1 MHRRFLSTW
10 LVFGGAVACG
20 SSPPT
25 DAPGEFATLTL
36 VSGGDQT
43 QVAGY
48 VLDDT
53 IVVRL
58 VDGDGAPIAF
68 AEIDGDPE
76 TLYEAP
82 FASAVAVDARTRDD
96 GTARFTWRLGL
107 ALGPQHLTVH
117 TGAVAAEPL
126 VVAATSATNPMRSLG
141 GSAQGLCGVDRGGR
155 LGCWDPVADA
165 DRAPRFTPISSGS
178 FTSVAVYALSGGTS
192 RGCATATNGR
202 IWCFDLDDQGR
213 AGTLE
218 EVPGGYPALDRVRTG
233 SADLAADPPFCALTA
248 AGEAWCWG
256 GNTTGVL
263 GDGSRTRRDDPQP
276 VATAVRF
283 RDLQVGS
290 HHACGLD
297 TSAAG
302 WCWGDNAWAQVG
314 IVASSVPYV
323 TPVHRSGSLRFDAIA
338 PVTDRASCALVE
350 GGGGAYCWGATAD
363 LGIGQL
369 ATNLVAA
376 VTTPLPIYV
385 SGFASPTAIG
395 RVDGAV
401 VAVNPATGAAWWGD
415 LSAEVPLVRT
425 IDPRRMVRTIGL
437 RTLAIPATR
446 GVVCGALAGGG
457 DDAILCGRM
466 ATLTGYPSH
475 QAHPALAGFGMPLP

>member
-1 MHRRFLSTW
+1 MHRRSLSTW
-10 LVFGGAVACG
+10 LVLGGAVACG

-25 DAPGEFATLTL
+25 GAPDPAATLTL
-36 VSGGDQT
+36 LSGGSQT

-58 VDGDGAPIAF
+58 ADADGVPIAF
-68 AEIDGDPE
+68 AEIDGEPE

-82 FASAVAVDARTRDD
+82 FASTVAVDGRTRAD

-107 ALGPQHLTVH
+107 SLGTQHLTVH
-117 TGAVAAEPL
+117 TGAVTTEPL
-126 VVAATSATNPMRSLG
+126 VVSATSTTNPMRSLG
-141 GSAQGLCGVDRGGR
+141 GSAQGLCGIDRAGR
-155 LGCWDPVADA
+155 LGCWDPAADP
-165 DRAPRFTPISSGS
+165 DRAPRFTAVSSES

-192 RGCATATNGR
+192 RGCASATSGR
-202 IWCFDLDDQGR
+202 VWCFDLDER
-213 AGTLE
+213 AQAGALA

-233 SADLAADPPFCALTA
+233 SADLDADPPFCALSA

-256 GNTTGVL
+256 GNATGVL
-263 GDGSRTRRDDPQP
+263 GDGSRTRRDDAQP

-297 TSAAG
+297 ANATG

-314 IVASSVPYV
+314 VVASTVPYV
-323 TPVHRSGSLRFDAIA
+323 TPVHRSGLLRFDAMV
-338 PVTDRASCALVE
+338 PVTDRATCGLVE

-376 VTTPLPIYV
+376 VNTPMPIYV
-385 SGFASPTAIG
+385 SGFTSPTAIG

-401 VAVNPATGAAWWGD
+401 VVVNPANGAAWWGD

-425 IDPRRMVRTIGL
+425 IDPRRMVRAIGL

-446 GVVCGALAGGG
+446 GLVCGALSGGG

-475 QAHPALAGFGMPLP
+475 QASPALAGFGMPLP